1 MSFSYNFL
9 QFSLCFRIMTDF
21 FATELKFNFLT
32 DVKEGQ
38 LVMIQKIIC

>member
-9 QFSLCFRIMTDF
+9 QFFYVFRIRTDF